1 MVRNI
6 FIIDDKVK
14 VCKSLAVNFE
24 QLGYKVSWAN
34 DSRTALESVKLNN
47 FDLILLDLMLGD
59 EDSRRLLRDIMSLK
73 KNIPVIMITGY
84 GSIESAVD
92 TIKIGAYDYIQKPV
106 DFDLLLRVV
115 ESAIADNESTNTVD
129 TAVCN
134 EHGDFITKNPDLIKT
149 LARAR
154 KLAATDL
161 PILILGENG
170 TGKEVLADYI
180 HDISPRST
188 SCLQKINCAAFQES
202 ILDNE
207 LFGHNKG
214 AYTGAN
220 SDYKG
225 IFERADGSNLFMDE
239 IGDMSLAIQ
248 SKILR
253 TLQNKEVRRIGG
265 NKTITVDVRFIAA
278 TNKNLE
284 QMIARKE
291 FREDLFYRLST
302 AVIKLPPLKER
313 KEDIPVLSEYFISD
327 YCVGTVK
334 KRKLSAEVIDLF
346 LEYTWPGNIREL
358 KNTIQYAC
366 AVAADEEIKI
376 EDLPLGM
383 QHRRSTPEK
392 QTDNIRE
399 DMEKQLILNTLL
411 KNDNNK
417 TKTAEVLK
425 MSRKTLYNKL
435 EKYGISEG

>member
-1 MVRNI
+1 MSRNI

-14 VCKSLAVNFE
+14 VCKSLAINFD
-24 QLGYKVSWAN
+24 QMGYKVSWAN
-34 DSRTALESVKLNN
+34 DSETALESIKNN
-47 FDLILLDLMLGD
+47 SYDLILLDLMLGD
-59 EDSRRLLRDIMSLK
+59 EDSRGLLREIISLK

-106 DFDLLLRVV
+106 DFDLLLKVI
-115 ESAIADNESTNTVD
+115 ESALSDRSDSSGGEPAGCPD
-129 TAVCN
+129 T
-134 EHGDFITKNPDLIKT
+134 DFFITRNPDLLK
-149 LARAR
+149 LLVKAK
-154 KLAATDL
+154 KLAATEL

-180 HDISPRST
+180 HKHSPRGN
-188 SCLQKINCAAFQES
+188 SCIEKINCAAFQES

-253 TLQNKEVRRIGG
+253 TMQNKEVRRIGG

-284 QMIARKE
+284 ELIKRKE

-302 AVIKLPPLKER
+302 AVIKLPPLKEH
-313 KEDIPVLSEYFISD
+313 KEDIQLLAEYFIND
-327 YCVGTVK
+327 YCRG
-334 KRKLSAEVIDLF
+334 
-346 LEYTWPGNIREL
+346 
-358 KNTIQYAC
+358 
-366 AVAADEEIKI
+366 
-376 EDLPLGM
+376 
-383 QHRRSTPEK
+383 
-392 QTDNIRE
+392 
-399 DMEKQLILNTLL
+399 
-411 KNDNNK
+411 
-417 TKTAEVLK
+417 
-425 MSRKTLYNKL
+425 
-435 EKYGISEG
+435 

>member
-1 MVRNI
+1 MSINI

-14 VCKSLAVNFE
+14 VCKSLAINFD
-24 QLGYKVSWAN
+24 QMGFKTSWAN
-34 DSRTALESVKLNN
+34 DSLTAISSIGKND
-47 FDLILLDLMLGD
+47 FDLIILDLMLGD
-59 EDSRRLLRDIMSLK
+59 EDSRDLLRQIISLRK
-73 KNIPVIMITGY
+73 GIPVIMITGY

-106 DFDLLLRVV
+106 DFDVLLKVV
-115 ESAIADNESTNTVD
+115 ESALAKGRREQDDE
-129 TAVCN
+129 ARCE
-134 EHGDFITKNPDLIKT
+134 EHGGFITKNSGLIKT
-149 LARAR
+149 LAKAR

-180 HDISPRST
+180 HEHSGRSS

-225 IFERADGSNLFMDE
+225 IFERADGSNLFLDE

-248 SKILR
+248 AKILR

-265 NKTITVDVRFIAA
+265 DKTITVDVRFLAA

-284 QMIARKE
+284 ELISRKE

-302 AVIKLPPLKER
+302 AVIKLPPLNQR
-313 KEDIPVLSEYFISD
+313 KEDIPILGEYFMSEYCKNSD
-327 YCVGTVK
+327 K
-334 KRKLSAEVIDLF
+334 KELSSEVLDLF
-346 LEYTWPGNIREL
+346 LDYPWPGNIREL
-358 KNTIQYAC
+358 KNTVQYAC
-366 AVAADEEIKI
+366 AVTAGDVILI
-376 EDLPLGM
+376 EDLPMNM
-383 QHRRSTPEK
+383 QHASEKEAPPE
-392 QTDNIRE
+392 NIRE
-399 DMEKQLILNTLL
+399 DMERKLILKTLL
-411 KNDNNK
+411 KNDYNK
-417 TKTAEVLK
+417 TKTAEELR

-435 EKYGISEG
+435 ERYGISVS

>member
-1 MVRNI
+1 MAGRNI

-14 VCKSLAVNFE
+14 VCKSLAINFE
-24 QLGYKVSWAN
+24 QMGYKVSWAN
-34 DSRTALESVKLNN
+34 DSSTALESVAKND

-59 EDSRRLLRDIMSLK
+59 EDSRGLLRDIISLK

-106 DFDLLLRVV
+106 DFDLLLKVID
-115 ESAIADNESTNTVD
+115 SALSDSGNAEPAGGCEETGAFLTRNSELL
-129 TAVCN
+129 
-134 EHGDFITKNPDLIKT
+134 KL
-149 LARAR
+149 LAKAA

-180 HDISPRST
+180 HDKSKRRDACIH
-188 SCLQKINCAAFQES
+188 KINCAAFQES

-207 LFGHNKG
+207 LFGHDRG

-225 IFERADGSNLFMDE
+225 VFERADGGNLFLDE

-248 SKILR
+248 AKILR
-253 TLQNKEVRRIGG
+253 TLQNHEVRRIGG

-278 TNKNLE
+278 TNKDLPS
-284 QMIARKE
+284 MIAAKE

-302 AVIKLPPLKER
+302 AVLKLPPLKDR
-313 KEDIPVLSEYFISD
+313 KEDIPLLAEFFISEF
-327 YCVGTVK
+327 CKNSGGAK
-334 KRKLSAEVIDLF
+334 KLSPGVLDLF
-346 LEYTWPGNIREL
+346 IDYEWPGNIREL
-358 KNTIQYAC
+358 KNTVQYAC
-366 AVAADEEIKI
+366 AVSSGVSIEI

-383 QHRRSTPEK
+383 QQKAESKTEPAE
-392 QTDNIRE
+392 NIRE
-399 DMEKQLILNTLL
+399 EMEKQLILKTLL
-411 KNDNNK
+411 KNEQNK
-417 TKTAEVLK
+417 TKTAEDLG
-425 MSRKTLYNKL
+425 MSRKTLYNKI
-435 EKYGISEG
+435 EKYGIQDA